1 MDPSIIILKLLIII
15 VLLILSAFFS
25 SSETALTTVSRMRIL
40 SLAEEGNSSAVT
52 LLKVIDNKEK
62 MLSAILIGN
71 NIVNI
76 SVSSVTTILV
86 TDLFGNYAVSIA
98 TALLTVL
105 VLIFGE
111 ITPKTLATINNEK
124 LALRFASVV
133 YWLMYILTPVIFLIN
148 KLSSLVMKLFRIDKS
163 EKKSTYTE
171 NELKT
176 IVNVSHAEGVI
187 EADEREMLQNIFE
200 FGDRQ
205 AKDIMIPRL
214 DVCMIDVDS
223 TYEEIMDVFQANR
236 YTRIPVYENTTD
248 NVIGIINIK
257 DLLLYRHGESFNI
270 RNYLRQPYFTYEY
283 KGLSDLLL
291 EMKKAS
297 VNITIVLDEYGAAS
311 GLLTLEDLIEEIV
324 GDIRDEYDYDE
335 EDELRPINENEY
347 IAEAHMKLDDLNDM
361 LKINLSSPEYDSVGG
376 FIIEKLDRI
385 AKSGDIVE
393 TPDVTLIVD
402 SINKNRIEKVHII
415 LHKQSSE
422 NTSSFNSSPVL
433 FPDCNNKSM

>member
-98 TALLTVL
+98 TAILTVL

-257 DLLLYRHGESFNI
+257 DLLLYRHRESFNI

-361 LKINLSSPEYDSVGG
+361 LKINLSSLEYDSVGG

-422 NTSSFNSSPVL
+422 NTSSFN
-433 FPDCNNKSM
+433 

>member
-98 TALLTVL
+98 TAILTVL

-148 KLSSLVMKLFRIDKS
+148 KLSSLVMKLFRMDKS

-223 TYEEIMDVFQANR
+223 TYEEIMNVFQANR

-415 LHKQSSE
+415 LHKQPSE
-422 NTSSFNSSPVL
+422 NTSSFN
-433 FPDCNNKSM
+433 

>member
-98 TALLTVL
+98 TAILTVL

-402 SINKNRIEKVHII
+402 SIDKNRIEKVHII

-422 NTSSFNSSPVL
+422 NTSSFN
-433 FPDCNNKSM
+433 

>member
-98 TALLTVL
+98 TAILTVL

-361 LKINLSSPEYDSVGG
+361 LKINLSSLEYDSVGG

-415 LHKQSSE
+415 LHKQSSGKYL
-422 NTSSFNSSPVL
+422 L
-433 FPDCNNKSM
+433 F

>member
-1 MDPSIIILKLLIII
+1 MDPGIIILKILIII

-76 SVSSVTTILV
+76 SVSSFTTILV

-98 TALLTVL
+98 TAILTVL

-111 ITPKTLATINNEK
+111 ITPKTLATISNEK

-133 YWLMYILTPVIFLIN
+133 YLLMYILTPVIFLIN

-422 NTSSFNSSPVL
+422 NTSSFN
-433 FPDCNNKSM
+433 

>member
-71 NIVNI
+71 SIVNI

-98 TALLTVL
+98 TAILTVL

-223 TYEEIMDVFQANR
+223 TYEEIMNVFQANR

-415 LHKQSSE
+415 LHKQPSE
-422 NTSSFNSSPVL
+422 NTSSFN
-433 FPDCNNKSM
+433 

>member
-1 MDPSIIILKLLIII
+1 MAPSIIILKLLIII

-98 TALLTVL
+98 TAILTVL

-422 NTSSFNSSPVL
+422 NTSSFN
-433 FPDCNNKSM
+433 

>member
-98 TALLTVL
+98 TAILTVL

-223 TYEEIMDVFQANR
+223 TYEEIMEIFQANR

-422 NTSSFNSSPVL
+422 NTSSFN
-433 FPDCNNKSM
+433 

>member
-1 MDPSIIILKLLIII
+1 MVPGIIILKFLIII

-76 SVSSVTTILV
+76 SVSSFTTILV

-98 TALLTVL
+98 TAILTVL

-111 ITPKTLATINNEK
+111 ITPKTLATISNEK

-223 TYEEIMDVFQANR
+223 TYEEIMNVFQANR

-415 LHKQSSE
+415 LHKQPSE
-422 NTSSFNSSPVL
+422 NTSSFN
-433 FPDCNNKSM
+433 

>member
-1 MDPSIIILKLLIII
+1 MDPGIIILKFLFII

-76 SVSSVTTILV
+76 SVSSFTTILV

-98 TALLTVL
+98 TAILTVL

-111 ITPKTLATINNEK
+111 ITPKTLATISNEK

-223 TYEEIMDVFQANR
+223 TYEEIMNVFQANR

-415 LHKQSSE
+415 LHKQPSE
-422 NTSSFNSSPVL
+422 NTSSFN
-433 FPDCNNKSM
+433 

>member
-1 MDPSIIILKLLIII
+1 MDPDILFKFIIIIILLG
-15 VLLILSAFFS
+15 LSAFFS
-25 SSETALTTVSRMRIL
+25 SAETALITISRLRVVTLM
-40 SLAEEGNSSAVT
+40 EEGNSSAAV
-52 LLKVIDNKEK
+52 LLKVIDKKEK

-76 SVSSVTTILV
+76 SASSLTTILV

-98 TALLTVL
+98 TGILTIL

-111 ITPKTLATINNEK
+111 ITPKTIATAHNETISLK
-124 LALRFASVV
+124 YARIIYGLM
-133 YWLMYILTPVIFLIN
+133 WLLTPVIFLIN
-148 KLSSLVMKLFRIDKS
+148 KLSSLVMLLFRTDAS
-163 EKKSTYTE
+163 VKKSTYTE

-176 IVNVSHAEGVI
+176 IVNVSHEEGVI
-187 EADEREMLQNIFE
+187 EAEEHEMLQNIFD
-200 FGDRQ
+200 FSDRQ
-205 AKDIMIPRL
+205 AKDVMIPRL
-214 DVCMIDVDS
+214 DVCMIDVNS
-223 TYEEIMDVFQANR
+223 TYEEIMNVFRINR
-236 YTRIPVYENTTD
+236 YTRIPIYENSTD

-283 KGLSDLLL
+283 KNLSDLLL

-335 EDELRPINENEY
+335 EDILQQIGEKEY
-347 IAEAHMKLDDLNDM
+347 IAVAQMNLDDLNDK
-361 LKINLSSPEYDSVGG
+361 LGTKLRSVEYDSVGG
-376 FIIEKLDRI
+376 FIIERLDRI
-385 AKSGDIVE
+385 AKPGDIIE

-402 SINKNRIEKVHII
+402 SANKNRIEKVHIL
-415 LHKQSSE
+415 LHKQEEQS
-422 NTSSFNSSPVL
+422 
-433 FPDCNNKSM
+433 

>member
-1 MDPSIIILKLLIII
+1 LDPSIIILKLLIII

-98 TALLTVL
+98 TAILTVL

-422 NTSSFNSSPVL
+422 NTSSFN
-433 FPDCNNKSM
+433 

>member
-98 TALLTVL
+98 TAILTVL

-111 ITPKTLATINNEK
+111 ITPRTLATINNEK

-415 LHKQSSE
+415 LHKQPSE
-422 NTSSFNSSPVL
+422 NTSSFN
-433 FPDCNNKSM
+433 

>member
-71 NIVNI
+71 NIVNL

-98 TALLTVL
+98 TAILTVL

-223 TYEEIMDVFQANR
+223 TYEEIMEVFQANR

-422 NTSSFNSSPVL
+422 NTSSFN
-433 FPDCNNKSM
+433 

>member
-1 MDPSIIILKLLIII
+1 MDPGIIILKFLIII

-76 SVSSVTTILV
+76 SVSSFTTILV

-98 TALLTVL
+98 TAILTVL

-111 ITPKTLATINNEK
+111 ITPKTLATISNEK
-124 LALRFASVV
+124 LALRFAAVG

-223 TYEEIMDVFQANR
+223 TYEEIMNVFQANR

-415 LHKQSSE
+415 LHKQPSE
-422 NTSSFNSSPVL
+422 NTSSFN
-433 FPDCNNKSM
+433 

>member
-1 MDPSIIILKLLIII
+1 MDPGIIILKFLIII

-76 SVSSVTTILV
+76 SVSSFTTILV

-98 TALLTVL
+98 TAILTVL

-111 ITPKTLATINNEK
+111 IAPKTLATISNEK
-124 LALRFASVV
+124 LALRFASVI

-415 LHKQSSE
+415 LHKQPSE
-422 NTSSFNSSPVL
+422 NTSSFN
-433 FPDCNNKSM
+433 

>member
-98 TALLTVL
+98 TAILTVL

-111 ITPKTLATINNEK
+111 IPPKTLATINNEK

-223 TYEEIMDVFQANR
+223 TYEEIMEVFQANR

-422 NTSSFNSSPVL
+422 NTSSFN
-433 FPDCNNKSM
+433 

>member
-98 TALLTVL
+98 TAILTVL

-200 FGDRQ
+200 FGYRQ

-223 TYEEIMDVFQANR
+223 TYEEIMEVFQANR

-422 NTSSFNSSPVL
+422 NTSSFN
-433 FPDCNNKSM
+433 

>member
-1 MDPSIIILKLLIII
+1 MDPSIIILKVLIII

-98 TALLTVL
+98 TAILTVL

-415 LHKQSSE
+415 LHKQPSE
-422 NTSSFNSSPVL
+422 NTSSFN
-433 FPDCNNKSM
+433 

>member
-1 MDPSIIILKLLIII
+1 MDPGIIILKFLIII

-76 SVSSVTTILV
+76 SVSSFTTILV

-98 TALLTVL
+98 TAILTVL

-111 ITPKTLATINNEK
+111 ITPKTLATISNEK

-214 DVCMIDVDS
+214 DV
-223 TYEEIMDVFQANR
+223 
-236 YTRIPVYENTTD
+236 
-248 NVIGIINIK
+248 
-257 DLLLYRHGESFNI
+257 
-270 RNYLRQPYFTYEY
+270 
-283 KGLSDLLL
+283 
-291 EMKKAS
+291 
-297 VNITIVLDEYGAAS
+297 
-311 GLLTLEDLIEEIV
+311 
-324 GDIRDEYDYDE
+324 
-335 EDELRPINENEY
+335 
-347 IAEAHMKLDDLNDM
+347 
-361 LKINLSSPEYDSVGG
+361 
-376 FIIEKLDRI
+376 
-385 AKSGDIVE
+385 
-393 TPDVTLIVD
+393 
-402 SINKNRIEKVHII
+402 
-415 LHKQSSE
+415 
-422 NTSSFNSSPVL
+422 
-433 FPDCNNKSM
+433 

>member
-1 MDPSIIILKLLIII
+1 MDPGIIILKFLIII

-76 SVSSVTTILV
+76 SVSSFTTILV

-98 TALLTVL
+98 TAILTVL

-111 ITPKTLATINNEK
+111 ITPKTLATISNEK

-223 TYEEIMDVFQANR
+223 TYEEIMNVFQANR

-347 IAEAHMKLDDLNDM
+347 IAEAHMKLDDLNDL

-415 LHKQSSE
+415 LHKQPSE
-422 NTSSFNSSPVL
+422 NTSSFN
-433 FPDCNNKSM
+433 

>member
-98 TALLTVL
+98 TAILTVL

-187 EADEREMLQNIFE
+187 EADERKMLQNIFE

-422 NTSSFNSSPVL
+422 NTSSFN
-433 FPDCNNKSM
+433 

>member
-1 MDPSIIILKLLIII
+1 M
-15 VLLILSAFFS
+15 
-25 SSETALTTVSRMRIL
+25 
-40 SLAEEGNSSAVT
+40 
-52 LLKVIDNKEK
+52 
-62 MLSAILIGN
+62 
-71 NIVNI
+71 
-76 SVSSVTTILV
+76 
-86 TDLFGNYAVSIA
+86 
-98 TALLTVL
+98 
-105 VLIFGE
+105 LIFGE
-111 ITPKTLATINNEK
+111 ITPKTLATISNEK
-124 LALRFASVV
+124 LALRFASVI

-335 EDELRPINENEY
+335 EDELRPINENEDR
-347 IAEAHMKLDDLNDM
+347 K
-361 LKINLSSPEYDSVGG
+361 SV
-376 FIIEKLDRI
+376 
-385 AKSGDIVE
+385 V
-393 TPDVTLIVD
+393 
-402 SINKNRIEKVHII
+402 
-415 LHKQSSE
+415 
-422 NTSSFNSSPVL
+422 
-433 FPDCNNKSM
+433 

>member
-1 MDPSIIILKLLIII
+1 MIILKFLIII

-76 SVSSVTTILV
+76 SVSSFTTILV

-98 TALLTVL
+98 TAILTVL

-111 ITPKTLATINNEK
+111 ITPKTLATISNEK

-223 TYEEIMDVFQANR
+223 TYEEIMNVFQANR

-415 LHKQSSE
+415 LHKQPSE
-422 NTSSFNSSPVL
+422 NTSSFN
-433 FPDCNNKSM
+433 

>member
-86 TDLFGNYAVSIA
+86 KDLFGNYAVSIA
-98 TALLTVL
+98 TAILTVL

-422 NTSSFNSSPVL
+422 NTSSFN
-433 FPDCNNKSM
+433 

>member
-1 MDPSIIILKLLIII
+1 MDPGIIILKFLIII
-15 VLLILSAFFS
+15 LLILSAFFS

-76 SVSSVTTILV
+76 SVSSFTTILV

-98 TALLTVL
+98 TAILTVL

-111 ITPKTLATINNEK
+111 ITPKTLATISNEK

-223 TYEEIMDVFQANR
+223 TYEEIMNVFQANR
-236 YTRIPVYENTTD
+236 YTRIPIYENTTD

-415 LHKQSSE
+415 LHKQPSE
-422 NTSSFNSSPVL
+422 NTSSFN
-433 FPDCNNKSM
+433 

>member
-1 MDPSIIILKLLIII
+1 MDPGIIILKFLIII

-76 SVSSVTTILV
+76 SVSSFTTILV

-98 TALLTVL
+98 TAILTVL

-111 ITPKTLATINNEK
+111 ITPKTLATISNEK

-223 TYEEIMDVFQANR
+223 TYEEIMNVFQANR

-415 LHKQSSE
+415 LHKQPSE
-422 NTSSFNSSPVL
+422 NTSSFN
-433 FPDCNNKSM
+433 

>member
-1 MDPSIIILKLLIII
+1 MDPGIIILKILIII

-76 SVSSVTTILV
+76 SVSSFTTILV

-98 TALLTVL
+98 TAILTVL

-111 ITPKTLATINNEK
+111 ITPKTLATISNEK

-133 YWLMYILTPVIFLIN
+133 YLLMYILTPVIFLIN

-335 EDELRPINENEY
+335 EDELQPINENEY

-415 LHKQSSE
+415 LHKQPSE
-422 NTSSFNSSPVL
+422 NTSSFN
-433 FPDCNNKSM
+433 

>member
-98 TALLTVL
+98 TAILTVL

-223 TYEEIMDVFQANR
+223 TYEEIMEVFQANR

-422 NTSSFNSSPVL
+422 NTSSFN
-433 FPDCNNKSM
+433 

>member
-98 TALLTVL
+98 TAILTVL

-347 IAEAHMKLDDLNDM
+347 NAEAHMKLDDLNDM
-361 LKINLSSPEYDSVGG
+361 LKINLSSLEYDSVGG

-422 NTSSFNSSPVL
+422 NTSSFN
-433 FPDCNNKSM
+433 

>member
-98 TALLTVL
+98 TAILTVL

-335 EDELRPINENEY
+335 EDELRLINENEY

-422 NTSSFNSSPVL
+422 NTSSFN
-433 FPDCNNKSM
+433 

>member
-1 MDPSIIILKLLIII
+1 MDPGIIILKFLIII

-76 SVSSVTTILV
+76 SVSSFTTILV

-98 TALLTVL
+98 TAILTVL

-111 ITPKTLATINNEK
+111 ITPKTLATISNEK

-223 TYEEIMDVFQANR
+223 TYEEIMNVFQANR

-335 EDELRPINENEY
+335 
-347 IAEAHMKLDDLNDM
+347 
-361 LKINLSSPEYDSVGG
+361 
-376 FIIEKLDRI
+376 
-385 AKSGDIVE
+385 
-393 TPDVTLIVD
+393 
-402 SINKNRIEKVHII
+402 
-415 LHKQSSE
+415 
-422 NTSSFNSSPVL
+422 
-433 FPDCNNKSM
+433 

>member
-98 TALLTVL
+98 TAILTVL

-148 KLSSLVMKLFRIDKS
+148 KLSSLVMKLFRIDKA

-415 LHKQSSE
+415 LHKQPSE
-422 NTSSFNSSPVL
+422 NTSSFN
-433 FPDCNNKSM
+433 

>member
-98 TALLTVL
+98 TAILTVL

-415 LHKQSSE
+415 LHKQSSGKYL
-422 NTSSFNSSPVL
+422 L
-433 FPDCNNKSM
+433 F